1 MISRQK
7 LERLYRSN
15 FSMMEIAEKTHLSY
29 HQVVY
34 WMKNYN
40 ISRRTRSEANYLKY
54 NPIGDPFRIKKIK
67 TKRDSKLFNLGIG
80 LFLGEGTKKNKFSV
94 MLSNSDPKI
103 IKLFLA
109 FLTNICGIQRDKLKA
124 ALNVF
129 DDVDL
134 QEALN
139 FWQKETKIP
148 KERFTKSTIR
158 KARDGTYKNKSK
170 YGTITVYISNTKLKQ
185 FIDKC
190 CNEATNISY

>member
-94 MLSNSDPKI
+94 ILSNSDPKI

>member
-1 MISRQK
+1 
-7 LERLYRSN
+7 
-15 FSMMEIAEKTHLSY
+15 MMEIAEKTHLSY

-109 FLTNICGIQRDKLKA
+109 FLTNICGVQRDKLKA

>member
-1 MISRQK
+1 
-7 LERLYRSN
+7 
-15 FSMMEIAEKTHLSY
+15 
-29 HQVVY
+29 
-34 WMKNYN
+34 
-40 ISRRTRSEANYLKY
+40 
-54 NPIGDPFRIKKIK
+54 
-67 TKRDSKLFNLGIG
+67 
-80 LFLGEGTKKNKFSV
+80 

-109 FLTNICGIQRDKLKA
+109 FLTNICGVQRDKLKA

-139 FWQKETKIP
+139 FWQKETKIL

-185 FIDKC
+185 FLDKC
-190 CNEATNISY
+190 CNEATNTSY